1 MMVIRPVERSDVSAL
16 MQLASKT
23 GGGLTSLPANEAT
36 LSARIERAIKTWQG
50 ELPKSEQGYVFV
62 LEDSETGTVA
72 GICAIEVAVG
82 LNDPW
87 NNYRVGT
94 LVHASKELNVY
105 NALPTLF
112 LSNDHT
118 GSSEL
123 CTLFLDPDWRK
134 EGNGYLLS
142 KSRFMFM
149 AAFRDKFN
157 DKVVAEMRGVID
169 EHGYSPFWQSLG
181 KRFFSMDFSRAD
193 FLCGTGQ
200 KAFIAELM
208 PKHPIYTHF
217 LSQEAQDV
225 IGQVH
230 PQTAPARAVL
240 EKEGFRYRNYIDIFD
255 GGPTLECDID
265 RVRAIRKSRLVEVAA
280 GWLAAGRETGQA
292 LSALEDLDGLL
303 FTGSANT
310 GYQLHRQLSG
320 QPEKILALEMGGNN
334 PLIIDEVA
342 DIDAAVHLTIQ
353 SAFVTAGQR
362 CTCARRLLL
371 KSGAQ
376 GDAFLARLV
385 AVSQRLTP
393 GNWDDEPQ
401 PFIGGL
407 ISEQA
412 AQQVVT
418 AWQQLEAMG
427 GRTLLAPRLLQAGT
441 SLLTPGI
448 IEMTGVGGVPDEE
461 VFGPLLRVWRYDTFD
476 EAIRMANNTRFGLFC
491 GLVSPER
498 EKFDQLLL
506 EARAGIV
513 NWNKPLTGAASTAP
527 FGGIGASGNHRPSA
541 WYAADYCAW
550 PMASLESDS
559 LTLPA
564 TLNPGLDFSDE
575 VVR

>member
-1 MMVIRPVERSDVSAL
+1 MTLWINGDWITGQGASRVKRNPVSGEVLWQGNDADAAQVEQACRAARAAFPRWARLSLAERQVVVERFA
-16 MQLASKT
+16 
-23 GGGLTSLPANEAT
+23 GLLESNKAELTAII
-36 LSARIERAIKTWQG
+36 AR
-50 ELPKSEQGYVFV
+50 
-62 LEDSETGTVA
+62 ETGKPRWEAATINKIAISIKAYHVRTGEQRSEMPDGAASLRHRPHGVLAVFGPYNFPGHLPNGHIVPALLA
-72 GICAIEVAVG
+72 GNTIIFK
-82 LNDPW
+82 P
-87 NNYRVGT
+87 
-94 LVHASKELNVY
+94 
-105 NALPTLF
+105 
-112 LSNDHT
+112 
-118 GSSEL
+118 SEL
-123 CTLFLDPDWRK
+123 TPWSG
-134 EGNGYLLS
+134 E
-142 KSRFMFM
+142 
-149 AAFRDKFN
+149 A
-157 DKVVAEMRGVID
+157 VMRLWQQAGLPPGV
-169 EHGYSPFWQSLG
+169 L
-181 KRFFSMDFSRAD
+181 
-193 FLCGTGQ
+193 
-200 KAFIAELM
+200 
-208 PKHPIYTHF
+208 
-217 LSQEAQDV
+217 
-225 IGQVH
+225 
-230 PQTAPARAVL
+230 
-240 EKEGFRYRNYIDIFD
+240 N
-255 GGPTLECDID
+255 
-265 RVRAIRKSRLVEVAA
+265 LVQ
-280 GWLAAGRETGQA
+280 GGRETGQA

-353 SAFVTAGQR
+353 SAFVTVGQR

-376 GDAFLARLV
+376 GDAFLASLV